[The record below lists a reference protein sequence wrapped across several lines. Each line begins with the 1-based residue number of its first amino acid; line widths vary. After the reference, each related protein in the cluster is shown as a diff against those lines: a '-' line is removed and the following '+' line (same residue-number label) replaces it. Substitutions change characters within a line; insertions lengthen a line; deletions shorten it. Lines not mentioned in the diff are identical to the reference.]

1 MWLPLLALFLGF
13 LVGQTFTFT
22 LPASLAP
29 YLSVAILATLDST
42 LGGVKGVL
50 QEKYDGAILMSGFFI
65 NGTLSAFLVFLGD
78 WIGVDLYYVAIF
90 VFGVRIFQ
98 NLAIIRREF
107 IDRYLSHYLKKN
119 HPASHEATSHEVQ

>member
-13 LVGQTFTFT
+13 LAGQALAFT
-22 LPASLAP
+22 LPPGYAP
-29 YLSVAILATLDST
+29 YLSIAILATLDSA
-42 LGGVKGVL
+42 LGGVRGVL
-50 QEKYDGAILMSGFFI
+50 QEKYDSVILMSGFFT
-65 NGTLSAFLVFLGD
+65 NGALAAFLVFVGD

-107 IDRYLSHYLKKN
+107 MSKYFSHYLKKN
-119 HPASHEATSHEVQ
+119 HSTGHEVH

>member
-1 MWLPLLALFLGF
+1 MWLPILGSLLGF
-13 LVGQTFTFT
+13 LVGQTLTFT
-22 LPASLAP
+22 LPVGLET

-50 QEKYDGAILMSGFFI
+50 QQKYDGAILISGFFI
-65 NGTLSAFLVFLGD
+65 NGTLSAFMVLAGV

-98 NLAIIRREF
+98 NLAIIRREL
-107 IDRYLSHYLKKN
+107 ISRYLPRYTKKSH
-119 HPASHEATSHEVQ
+119 STSHEVR

>member
-22 LPASLAP
+22 LPAEFAP

-42 LGGVKGVL
+42 LGGVRGVM
-50 QEKYDGAILMSGFFI
+50 QGKYDAAILMTGFFI
-65 NGTLSAFLVFLGD
+65 NGSLSAFMVLTGD

-90 VFGVRIFQ
+90 VFGLRIFQ

-107 IDRYLSHYLKKN
+107 IDRYLPLNTKKSHS
-119 HPASHEATSHEVQ
+119 ASQEVQ

>member
-1 MWLPLLALFLGF
+1 MWLPFLALFLGF

-22 LPASLAP
+22 LPASFAP

-42 LGGVKGVL
+42 LGGVKGVMMH
-50 QEKYDGAILMSGFFI
+50 KYDGAILMSGFFI
-65 NGTLSAFLVFLGD
+65 NGTLAAFLVFVGD

-107 IDRYLSHYLKKN
+107 ISKYVANHLKKN
-119 HPASHEATSHEVQ
+119 NSSTREVQ

>member
-1 MWLPLLALFLGF
+1 MWLPILALVLGF
-13 LVGQTFTFT
+13 LLGYNLTFT
-22 LPASLAP
+22 LPANFAP
-29 YLSVAILATLDST
+29 YLSVATLATLDAT
-42 LGGVKGVL
+42 LGGIKGAV
-50 QEKYDGAILMSGFFI
+50 QHKYDGAILMSGFFI

-107 IDRYLSHYLKKN
+107 ISRYLSGHKRPSAIEQ
-119 HPASHEATSHEVQ
+119 HSGTHER